1 MLKRLDISKSQY
13 LVRCKGSDERV
24 STTCRFNY
32 LPSHFFLFDAFHL
45 QLFPLIIKREPLSS
59 QSDDNPH
66 FRGDL
71 VECSD
76 RFCKTARTG
85 KRQRLMLV
93 QYQIVQTLHFAGKLL
108 HSESCQDAW
117 MPEDGSSEAASFRED
132 SPGDVSRW
140 VYDDHHPA
148 ITEKILNL
156 WEHNVVPLQPGI
168 RPEMCLNIVPTLLVN
183 CNVSLSRLKLGQC
196 LDRRRVHA
204 ILFEN
209 RDLFLADLILPYTRQ
224 QGHFSLAED
233 SRGCN
238 RDIPTFSSW
247 DPVDF
252 LHDHLFAGPGKPLDE
267 EVDIPV

>member
-1 MLKRLDISKSQY
+1 MLKRLDISKAQY

-24 STTCRFNY
+24 STTGRVND
-32 LPSHFFLFDAFHL
+32 LPSHFCLVDAFHI
-45 QLFPLIIKREPLSS
+45 QLFLLIIKREPLAS
-59 QSDDNPH
+59 QSDDDPH

-76 RFCKTARTG
+76 RFCKTACTG
-85 KRQRLMLV
+85 KRQRLMLI

-156 WEHNVVPLQPGI
+156 REHNVVPLQPSI
-168 RPEMCLNIVPTLLVN
+168 RPEMRLNIVPTLLVN
-183 CNVSLSRLKLGQC
+183 CNVRLSRLKLDQR
-196 LDRRRVHA
+196 LDRGSVYA
-204 ILFEN
+204 VLFEN
-209 RDLFLADLILPYTRQ
+209 RELFLADFILPYTRQ

-233 SRGCN
+233 SRCRN
-238 RDIPTFSSW
+238 RDIPAFSSR
-247 DPVDF
+247 DPVNL
-252 LHDHLFAGPGKPLDE
+252 LHDHLFPGSGKSLDE

>member
-1 MLKRLDISKSQY
+1 MFKRLDVGKAQY
-13 LVRCKGSDERV
+13 LVGCKGSDERV
-24 STTCRFNY
+24 AATGCVDD
-32 LPSHFFLFDAFHL
+32 LPSHFCLVDAFHL
-45 QLFPLIIKREPLSS
+45 QLFLLIIKREPLAS

-66 FRGDL
+66 FRCDL
-71 VECSD
+71 AECSD
-76 RFCKTARTG
+76 RFFKTACTG

-93 QYQIVQTLHFAGKLL
+93 QYQIVQTLHLASKLF
-108 HSESCQDAW
+108 HSESRQDAW

-140 VYDDHHPA
+140 VDDDHHPA
-148 ITEKILNL
+148 ITEKILKL
-156 WEHNVVPLQPGI
+156 REHNVVAHQPSI
-168 RPEMCLNIVPTLLVN
+168 RPEMRLHIVPTLLVN

-204 ILFEN
+204 VLFEN